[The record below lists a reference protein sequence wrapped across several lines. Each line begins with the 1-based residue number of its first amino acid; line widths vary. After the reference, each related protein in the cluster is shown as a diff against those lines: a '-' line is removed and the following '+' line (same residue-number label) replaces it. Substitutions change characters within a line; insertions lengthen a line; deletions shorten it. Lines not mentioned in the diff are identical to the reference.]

1 MVFKR
6 ENISVVLVG
15 FCMVLIGV
23 INWSSMYGGK
33 RRPRDARTKWVFLT
47 LKAENSCKR
56 SLIKSGIFS
65 PSSANSVGWEK
76 SELPDLFWVF
86 LFGLWWKCWTLSL
99 TRALRGVGVNPSEGL
114 GCTHTAEFHHHSPL
128 WAGISHFS
136 ISSIAF
142 AAPGVTWNMQ
152 EFRERARTEPGCC
165 RTENP
170 SAGAAKDNHHEWEA
184 LGHCLEIGDGRFFSC
199 LHQPNVSFWLPSS
212 PLEQLTTCSRVS
224 QRQKEWNRTKIS
236 TPETYFA

>member
-23 INWSSMYGGK
+23 INWTSMYGGK
-33 RRPRDARTKWVFLT
+33 RRPRNARTKWVFLT

-136 ISSIAF
+136 ISSITF
-142 AAPGVTWNMQ
+142 AAPGVTWNLQ
-152 EFRERARTEPGCC
+152 EFREGARTEPGCC

-170 SAGAAKDNHHEWEA
+170 SAGAAKDNHHECRGTWALPGNWGWKIFPLSAPAKCVILAPQQSFGAVNHVQSCFSEA
-184 LGHCLEIGDGRFFSC
+184 KGMK
-199 LHQPNVSFWLPSS
+199 QN
-212 PLEQLTTCSRVS
+212 Q
-224 QRQKEWNRTKIS
+224 N
-236 TPETYFA
+236 

>member
-23 INWSSMYGGK
+23 IDWSSMYGGK
-33 RRPRDARTKWVFLT
+33 RRPRNARTKWVCLT

-65 PSSANSVGWEK
+65 PGSANSVGWEK

-99 TRALRGVGVNPSEGL
+99 TRAPRGAGVNPSERL
-114 GCTHTAEFHHHSPL
+114 GCTHR
-128 WAGISHFS
+128 I
-136 ISSIAF
+136 
-142 AAPGVTWNMQ
+142 
-152 EFRERARTEPGCC
+152 
-165 RTENP
+165 
-170 SAGAAKDNHHEWEA
+170 
-184 LGHCLEIGDGRFFSC
+184 
-199 LHQPNVSFWLPSS
+199 PSS
-212 PLEQLTTCSRVS
+212 QPSLSWHFTLLHIQHRLCRSRCDLEHAGVQGKGQDRAWLLQDRESQCWGSQGQSPRVQRHLGTAWKLGMEDFSHVCTS
-224 QRQKEWNRTKIS
+224 QMCHFGSPAVLWS
-236 TPETYFA
+236 S